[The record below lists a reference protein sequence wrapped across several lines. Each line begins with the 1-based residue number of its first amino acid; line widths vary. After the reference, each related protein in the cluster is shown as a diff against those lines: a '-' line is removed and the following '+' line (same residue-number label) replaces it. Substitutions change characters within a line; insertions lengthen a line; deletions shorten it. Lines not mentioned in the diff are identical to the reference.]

1 MPTTHYFLF
10 AEIVNT
16 FFVYLKLLRENFV
29 QNSSV
34 ADGSKILK
42 KLVAEPDPTLKWIH
56 AKTLWIQ
63 IKTNCPD
70 PWSGTRKLCTLE
82 KIAHI
87 PLLYDKQSGIVS
99 SDAQSLPRLD
109 EFRCLQFFIW
119 MYFLFDRYRL
129 IRLEPFFWSGSR
141 EILQIWIRKTRRERW
156 IGTPMSVIRQS
167 FLCYTHWII
176 LQYPNKFFQLT
187 FHPNGD

>member
-16 FFVYLKLLRENFV
+16 FFVYLKLLREHFV

-42 KLVAEPDPTLKWIH
+42 KLVAEPDPTLKRIH

-70 PWSGTRKLCTLE
+70 P
-82 KIAHI
+82 
-87 PLLYDKQSGIVS
+87 
-99 SDAQSLPRLD
+99 
-109 EFRCLQFFIW
+109 
-119 MYFLFDRYRL
+119 
-129 IRLEPFFWSGSR
+129 
-141 EILQIWIRKTRRERW
+141 
-156 IGTPMSVIRQS
+156 
-167 FLCYTHWII
+167 
-176 LQYPNKFFQLT
+176 
-187 FHPNGD
+187 